1 MKYAMSTSQ
10 LSNACITNAYN
21 SYPLIIDSNCA
32 IIMVYFIGMFVGILI
47 TIDYYKPLQNKLLNE
62 QSQEHDKNE
71 KQEDDDEKDNDE
83 KDNDNDDDDDEDYDP
98 NEEDEGEDE
107 EEEKEEDEVEKDEN
121 DLKKEKVRHTIDII
135 YVYTDEW
142 SDFVSK
148 KSIYLRLQKLY
159 PTITKFMVKE
169 AMNIEPR
176 YISGTQH
183 NTAGYRYITEL

>member
-1 MKYAMSTSQ
+1 MS
-10 LSNACITNAYN
+10 N
-21 SYPLIIDSNCA
+21 SYNPYPLVIDNNYA

-47 TIDYYKPLQNKLLNE
+47 TVDYYKPIQHKFLNDNEE
-62 QSQEHDKNE
+62 QE
-71 KQEDDDEKDNDE
+71 QEDDEEEDDEEEDDE
-83 KDNDNDDDDDEDYDP
+83 DDDEDYDP
-98 NEEDEGEDE
+98 NEEDEEYHPNE
-107 EEEKEEDEVEKDEN
+107 EESEEEDN
-121 DLKKEKVRHTIDII
+121 DLKKETVRNTIDII

-169 AMNIEPR
+169 AMNMEPR

-183 NTAGYRYITEL
+183 NTAGYRYIIEL